1 MARAGGGMSMKDSR
15 VSEIQALRVAI
26 HDQERALARAKKSN
40 ASNAEIERIRSVLL
54 RLEQALREL
63 IPH

>member
-1 MARAGGGMSMKDSR
+1 MKDSR